1 MTKKQVLHN
10 FEMFNDIIFQNTE
23 FSIEQNTILR
33 MDFKGKI
40 IDIPLQ
46 DILNSNLVNVWEKE
60 DFVKRVLKQK
70 IESEVM

>member
-10 FEMFNDIIFQNTE
+10 FEMFNDIIFENTE

-46 DILNSNLVNVWEKE
+46 AILNSNLITVWEKE
-60 DFVKRVLKQK
+60 IFVKRVLKQK
-70 IESEVM
+70 

>member
-1 MTKKQVLHN
+1 MIKKQVLHN
-10 FEMFNDIIFQNTE
+10 FEMFNDIIFENTE

-46 DILNSNLVNVWEKE
+46 SILNSNLVTVWEKE
-60 DFVKRVLKQK
+60 IFVKRVLKQK
-70 IESEVM
+70 